1 MRRLRVWNWRRLLR
15 QVRKCN
21 VWERCPGTAL
31 LYVRVRSKHHELRQ
45 VRLLRASI
53 ARLREA
59 RDPMELFVARD
70 RNLPPDVDAARRHK
84 KHKKMLLSLL
94 VTLY

>member
-1 MRRLRVWNWRRLLR
+1 
-15 QVRKCN
+15 
-21 VWERCPGTAL
+21 
-31 LYVRVRSKHHELRQ
+31 
-45 VRLLRASI
+45 
-53 ARLREA
+53 
-59 RDPMELFVARD
+59 MELFVARD